1 MADSFFQTLQATAFA
16 KSIAESVMLTAVF
29 SAAHLLGFTL
39 LMGSVL
45 VSALRQLGA
54 VLTERP
60 AIETTRAADRGV
72 LVGLTISV
80 LTGLSLFSG
89 RAPAAAANDIF
100 RLKMLLLVS
109 AALLHFL
116 VFRRVPARAG
126 LSRLLLR
133 LNGAASL
140 ALWGAVA
147 LAGCAY
153 ILLE

>member
-1 MADSFFQTLQATAFA
+1 VADSFFETLQATAFA
-16 KSIAESVMLTAVF
+16 RSIAESVMLTAVF
-29 SAAHLLGFTL
+29 SAAHLVGFTL

-72 LVGLTISV
+72 LVGLAISV
-80 LTGLSLFSG
+80 FTGLSLFSA
-89 RAPAAAANDIF
+89 RAPAAAANDTF
-100 RLKMLLLVS
+100 QLKMLLLVA
-109 AALLHFL
+109 AALLHLL

>member
-1 MADSFFQTLQATAFA
+1 VADSFFKTLQATAFA
-16 KSIAESVMLTAVF
+16 SSIAESVMLTAVF
-29 SAAHLLGFTL
+29 SAAHLVGFTL

-72 LVGLTISV
+72 LAGLAISV
-80 LTGLSLFSG
+80 FTGLSLFSA

-100 RLKMLLLVS
+100 QLKMLLLVS
-109 AALLHFL
+109 AALLHLL